1 MHVETLE
8 VDIITLEMG
17 SRLPFYIKHGPVG
30 LAIERGV
37 YFEICYAPAIRD
49 SASRR
54 QLISNAQSLV
64 RVTRGKNIII
74 TSGSTKSNELRGP
87 YDIVNLGTIMGM
99 NQAMAKDCIS
109 TNCRAVVMHAK
120 TRRNT
125 HRAVVSF
132 EPISSLKP
140 NELWK
145 VGDDKKNI
153 NVGKTDFKGKSKV
166 KRIRLSKDDEGRGG
180 KRS

>member
-1 MHVETLE
+1 MWTLE

-17 SRLPFYIKHGPVG
+17 SRLPFYIKHGPVE

-54 QLISNAQSLV
+54 QLYIQRAELV
-64 RVTRGKNIII
+64 RVTVEKYNNYQR
-74 TSGSTKSNELRGP
+74 STKAMNYVDHMISLTCELFWVYHVLVMYTKI
-87 YDIVNLGTIMGM
+87 YD
-99 NQAMAKDCIS
+99 S
-109 TNCRAVVMHAK
+109 YRE

-145 VGDDKKNI
+145 Q
-153 NVGKTDFKGKSKV
+153 
-166 KRIRLSKDDEGRGG
+166 DDEEEEENEAEI
-180 KRS
+180 SQDMEI